1 MIVAV
6 LLRQS
11 IFWVNY
17 FVGICLMGITN
28 WRHNF
33 VSKIYATHNNS
44 PSVKKTI
51 KRCLASLNKAEIGL
65 NIGSGSSNLHHSLIN
80 LDIVFNPAIHCCG
93 RAETLPFTD
102 KSFSLIIS
110 QEVLEHVQHPIMA
123 LDEMFRVLKN
133 NGTLYLQV
141 PFIIGYHPGPTDFWR
156 FTKEGIKEIVEQ
168 SGFVCEEIGISVG
181 GGTGFYRIVVE
192 FIAVLFSQVS
202 EKLYL
207 PCKGIAALLLFP
219 FKWVDPLLL
228 KGKQSDRIAG
238 GYYVVA
244 KKH

>member
-1 MIVAV
+1 
-6 LLRQS
+6 
-11 IFWVNY
+11 
-17 FVGICLMGITN
+17 MGITN
-28 WRHNF
+28 WRRNF
-33 VSKIYATHNNS
+33 VSKIYATHNDS
-44 PSVKKTI
+44 LSVKKAI
-51 KRCLASLNKAEIGL
+51 KYCLAALNKNEIGL
-65 NIGSGSSNLHHSLIN
+65 NVGSGSSNLNPSLIN

-93 RAETLPFTD
+93 RAEALPFANN
-102 KSFSLIIS
+102 SFSLIIS
-110 QEVLEHVQHPIMA
+110 QEALEHVQHPIMA

-156 FTKEGIKEIVEQ
+156 FMKEGIREIVEQ
-168 SGFVCEEIGISVG
+168 SGFICKEIAISTG
-181 GGTGFYRIVVE
+181 GGTGFYRIIVE

-219 FKWVDPLLL
+219 FKWLDPLLL

-238 GYYVVA
+238 GYYIIA
-244 KKH
+244 KKHENLHQKT